1 MFTANDLDFTSNGL
15 DRLPPQNIEA
25 EEEILGG
32 ILLDPE
38 AITRICDRLPASAF
52 YINDHKRIYE
62 VMLSLHLG
70 GKPTDL
76 RSVTSELCNRIDP
89 RTQESYLSLIG
100 GKNKLASLVDRTVS
114 AVNIDY
120 LAELVY
126 EKYLRRELIRIS
138 HRNIKLA
145 YSTEIELPKILEEAQ
160 KSVFDLTQSQS
171 DERPELLHVSVAMQE
186 MYSDMEKK
194 LSGEVTPIQSGFY
207 DLDALTSGFEPN
219 QFIVIGGRP
228 AMGKTAIGV
237 DIAWNIASKQ
247 NNQHKPVFFF
257 SLEMDRRQLARRLTT
272 RLSGVEGARLKTPK
286 IMTSDDWT
294 QVSMAM
300 GTSEESKLYI
310 CDHSQMDMFGVT
322 GSIRRLIAR
331 TGQKPGA
338 IFVDHIH
345 ILADTE
351 EDAKDEQLKIS
362 RASRFLKILSSESK
376 GFGCP
381 VFGLAQLNRAV
392 ESRQNKRPM
401 LSDLRASGSLEQ
413 DADFVFLLYR
423 DEYYNPETPD
433 RGIGEVIV
441 AKGRDSGTGTIKL
454 LYDAP
459 MAQFKNLAKPQ
470 FL

>member
-1 MFTANDLDFTSNGL
+1 MFTANDLDFTSSGL

-25 EEEILGG
+25 EEVILGG

-38 AITRICDRLPASAF
+38 AITRVCDRLPAKAF
-52 YINDHKRIYE
+52 YISEHKRIYE
-62 VMLSLHLG
+62 VMLSLHQEN
-70 GKPTDL
+70 KPTDL
-76 RSVTSELCNRIDP
+76 LSVTSQLTNKIDP
-89 RTQESYLSLIG
+89 VSGESHLKLIG
-100 GKNKLASLVDRTVS
+100 GRNKLGSLVDRTVS
-114 AVNIDY
+114 AASIDY

-194 LSGEVTPIQSGFY
+194 LSGEVAPIQSGFY

-286 IMTSDDWT
+286 IMSSDDWI
-294 QVSMAM
+294 QISMAM
-300 GTSEESKLYI
+300 ETSEESKLYI

-401 LSDLRASGSLEQ
+401 LSDLRSSGSLEQ

-470 FL
+470 Y

>member
-1 MFTANDLDFTSNGL
+1 MFTSNELDFAPNGY

-25 EEEILGG
+25 EEVILGG

-38 AITRICDRLPASAF
+38 AITRICDRLPAEAF
-52 YINDHKRIYE
+52 YIDCHATIYRA
-62 VMLSLHLG
+62 MLDLHSK

-76 RSVTSELCNRIDP
+76 LSVTSYLSDRIDP
-89 RTQESYLSLIG
+89 RTKESQLKSIG
-100 GKNKLASLVDRTVS
+100 GRNKMATLIDRTVS
-114 AVNIDY
+114 AVNIDS
-120 LAELVY
+120 LSGLVY

-194 LSGEVTPIQSGFY
+194 LSGEAVPIQSGFY

-219 QFIVIGGRP
+219 QFVVIGGRP

-286 IMTSDDWT
+286 IMNDDNWT
-294 QVSMAM
+294 RILMAIE
-300 GTSEESKLYI
+300 TSEESKLYI
-310 CDHSQMDMFGVT
+310 CDHSQMDMFDIT

-331 TGQKPGA
+331 TGEKPGA

-345 ILADTE
+345 ILAGTE
-351 EDAKDEQLKIS
+351 EDAKDEQSKIS
-362 RASRFLKILSSESK
+362 KASRLLKNLSSEST

-401 LSDLRASGSLEQ
+401 LSDLRSSGSLEQ

-423 DEYYNPETPD
+423 DEYYNPDTPD

-459 MAQFKNLAKPQ
+459 MAQFKNLSKPQ
-470 FL
+470 Y

>member
-1 MFTANDLDFTSNGL
+1 MFAKNELDFTSGSY
-15 DRLPPQNIEA
+15 DRLPPQEIEA
-25 EEEILGG
+25 EEVILGG
-32 ILLDPE
+32 ILLDQE
-38 AITRICDRLPASAF
+38 AITRICDRLPAAAF
-52 YINDHKRIYE
+52 YIDAHKKIYE
-62 VMLSLHLG
+62 IMLSLHQEN
-70 GKPTDL
+70 KPTDL
-76 RSVTSELCNRIDP
+76 LSVASRLTDNGWLAS
-89 RTQESYLSLIG
+89 IG
-100 GKNKLASLVDRTVS
+100 GRSKLASLIDRTVS
-114 AVNIDY
+114 AVNIDA
-120 LAELVY
+120 LAGLVY

-145 YSTEIELPKILEEAQ
+145 YATEIELPKILEEAQ
-160 KSVFDLTQSQS
+160 KSIFDLTQSQS
-171 DERPELLHVSVAMQE
+171 DERPELLHISVGMQE

-194 LSGEVTPIQSGFY
+194 LSGEVVPIQSGFY
-207 DLDALTSGFEPN
+207 DLDDLTGGFEPN

-272 RLSGVEGARLKTPK
+272 RLSGVEGSRLKTPK
-286 IMTSDDWT
+286 FMTNDNWI

-300 GTSEESKLYI
+300 ETSEESKLYI
-310 CDHSQMDMFGVT
+310 CDHSQMDMFDIT

-331 TGQKPGA
+331 TGERPGA

-345 ILADTE
+345 ILAGTE
-351 EDAKDEQLKIS
+351 EDAKDEQSKIS
-362 RASRFLKILSSESK
+362 KASRLLKNLSSDST

-381 VFGLAQLNRAV
+381 VFGLAQLNRGV

-423 DEYYNPETPD
+423 DEYYNPETTD

-441 AKGRDSGTGTIKL
+441 AKGRDSMTSTIKL

-459 MAQFKNLAKPQ
+459 MTQFKNLTKSQ
-470 FL
+470 Y

>member
-1 MFTANDLDFTSNGL
+1 MFTSNELDFAPNGY

-25 EEEILGG
+25 EEVILGG

-38 AITRICDRLPASAF
+38 AITRICDRLPAEAF
-52 YINDHKRIYE
+52 YIDCHATIYRA
-62 VMLSLHLG
+62 MLDLHSK

-76 RSVTSELCNRIDP
+76 LSVTSYLSDRIDP
-89 RTQESYLSLIG
+89 RTKESQLKSIG
-100 GKNKLASLVDRTVS
+100 GRNKMATLIDRTVS
-114 AVNIDY
+114 AVNIDS
-120 LAELVY
+120 LSGLVY

-194 LSGEVTPIQSGFY
+194 LSGEAVPIQSGFY
-207 DLDALTSGFEPN
+207 DLDALTGGFEPN
-219 QFIVIGGRP
+219 QFVVVGGRP

-286 IMTSDDWT
+286 IMNDDNWT
-294 QVSMAM
+294 RILMAIE
-300 GTSEESKLYI
+300 TSEESKLYI
-310 CDHSQMDMFGVT
+310 CDHSQMDMFDIT

-331 TGQKPGA
+331 TGEKPGA

-345 ILADTE
+345 ILAGTE
-351 EDAKDEQLKIS
+351 EDAKDEQSKIS
-362 RASRFLKILSSESK
+362 KASRLLKNLSSEST

-392 ESRQNKRPM
+392 ESRQSKRPM
-401 LSDLRASGSLEQ
+401 LSDLRSSGSLEQ

-423 DEYYNPETPD
+423 DEYYNPDTPD

-459 MAQFKNLAKPQ
+459 MAQFKNLSKPQ
-470 FL
+470 Y

>member
-1 MFTANDLDFTSNGL
+1 MFTSNEL
-15 DRLPPQNIEA
+15 DFAPDSYDRLPPQNIET
-25 EEEILGG
+25 EEVILGG

-38 AITRICDRLPASAF
+38 AIIRICDRLPAEAF
-52 YINDHKRIYE
+52 YVDCHATIYRAMLDLHSKRQ
-62 VMLSLHLG
+62 
-70 GKPTDL
+70 PTDL
-76 RSVTSELCNRIDP
+76 LSVTSYLTDKIDA
-89 RTQESYLSLIG
+89 RTEESQLKSVG
-100 GKNKLASLVDRTVS
+100 GRNKLATLIDRTVC
-114 AVNIDY
+114 AVNIDA
-120 LAELVY
+120 LAAMVY

-186 MYSDMEKK
+186 MYSDMEKR
-194 LSGEVTPIQSGFY
+194 LSGEITPIQSGFY

-219 QFIVIGGRP
+219 QFVVIGGRP

-272 RLSGVEGARLKTPK
+272 RLSGIDGGYLKNPK
-286 IMTSDDWT
+286 IISDTQWT
-294 QVSMAM
+294 QVLMAM
-300 GTSEESKLYI
+300 ETSEESRLYI
-310 CDHSQMDMFGVT
+310 CDHSQMDMFDIT

-331 TGQKPGA
+331 TGEKPGA

-345 ILADTE
+345 ILAGTE
-351 EDAKDEQLKIS
+351 EDAKDEQSKIS
-362 RASRFLKILSSESK
+362 KASRLLKNLSSETT

-381 VFGLAQLNRAV
+381 VFGLAQLNRGV

-423 DEYYNPETPD
+423 DEYYNPDTPD

-459 MAQFKNLAKPQ
+459 MAQFKNLSKP
-470 FL
+470 